1 MHVRE
6 SRPTGDGAHVK
17 QTPTRLDLY
26 GLVYNTYRGVESRSF
41 TIGDMEG
48 KESKACVIEVQ
59 NYRGNN
65 NGYIVKEL
73 AILDLST
80 DVVNYFLFKPP
91 FPIEWLDEKS
101 LKTYK
106 WLFNHFHHIPWHEGF
121 TPYRELKNILKHY
134 CSQYDIMYTTGL
146 EKANW
151 LKMHTTSTVI
161 DYTLDK
167 TMTTKA
173 STTGIC
179 IGVKNCKH
187 KYSNCALSK
196 AYRVASQLKMK
207 ETPV

>member
-1 MHVRE
+1 MSIRE

-26 GLVYNTYRGVESRSF
+26 GLVYITYRGVENRSF
-41 TIGDMEG
+41 TNSNME
-48 KESKACVIEVQ
+48 KEEQKACVIEMQ

-65 NGYIVKEL
+65 NEYIVKEL

-80 DVVNYFLFKPP
+80 DIVNYFLLKPP
-91 FPIEWLDEKS
+91 FPLEWLDQKS

-106 WLFNHFHHIPWHEGF
+106 WLFNYFHHIPWHGGF
-121 TPYRELKNILKHY
+121 TTYRELKNILKHY
-134 CSQYDIMYTTGL
+134 CSQYDTIYTTGL

-151 LKMHTTSTVI
+151 LKLLTTSTVI

-167 TMTTKA
+167 KMATKE

-179 IGVKNCKH
+179 IGVKK
-187 KYSNCALSK
+187 L
-196 AYRVASQLKMK
+196 
-207 ETPV
+207 